1 MKRISMAA
9 LIIAAGLALF
19 FANMRDLSSPTE
31 QLFLWIWLVCVLS
44 LAATAALSRPVAPT
58 LLFAAVATGAV
69 VSAALAVSVSSG
81 ASTRIWLLTVPLLA
95 GQVVIWWAS
104 RPVVSTRERM
114 AEQSH
119 ARNDRSPL
127 REEA

>member
-19 FANMRDLSSPTE
+19 FVNMRDLSSPTE

-104 RPVVSTRERM
+104 LSERTRLKP
-114 AEQSH
+114 AQ
-119 ARNDRSPL
+119 
-127 REEA
+127 